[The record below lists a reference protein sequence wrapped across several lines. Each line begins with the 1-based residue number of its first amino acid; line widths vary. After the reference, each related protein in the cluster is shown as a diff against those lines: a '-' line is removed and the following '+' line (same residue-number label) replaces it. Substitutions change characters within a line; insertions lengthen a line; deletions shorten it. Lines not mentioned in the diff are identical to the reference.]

1 MKIKKL
7 NLKHETK
14 LHSLKKYII
23 VLAIIISYFVITSLK
38 IGLKEGLS
46 ITVLTWSF
54 FVFCTPIADAGF
66 LLDFPIRI
74 ITKLRMVYSEMIVW
88 AVAIVVNICYLIFNP
103 NIYNYSLFLSLF
115 KHILLQPI
123 PYWIVIV
130 LSAVG
135 TFLSITF
142 FDELLDIKEHKER
155 KLFHKHSLKYELI
168 VLIFIIIIIIILYFY
183 LIKTL
188 NLNIPIL

>member
-1 MKIKKL
+1 
-7 NLKHETK
+7 
-14 LHSLKKYII
+14 
-23 VLAIIISYFVITSLK
+23 
-38 IGLKEGLS
+38 
-46 ITVLTWSF
+46 
-54 FVFCTPIADAGF
+54 
-66 LLDFPIRI
+66 
-74 ITKLRMVYSEMIVW
+74 MIVW
-88 AVAIVVNICYLIFNP
+88 AVAIIVNICYLIFNP